1 MKTLYRA
8 AASLLA
14 VTALSGCAVYAD
26 DYRYGNG
33 YPGYERSQGVPSGYL
48 PPPRGVPDLV
58 PRPAG
63 GTAATARRLR

>member
-26 DYRYGNG
+26 GYGYGNG
-33 YPGYERSQGVPSGYL
+33 YPGPYNYGMKSKPQFN
-48 PPPRGVPDLV
+48 
-58 PRPAG
+58 
-63 GTAATARRLR
+63 